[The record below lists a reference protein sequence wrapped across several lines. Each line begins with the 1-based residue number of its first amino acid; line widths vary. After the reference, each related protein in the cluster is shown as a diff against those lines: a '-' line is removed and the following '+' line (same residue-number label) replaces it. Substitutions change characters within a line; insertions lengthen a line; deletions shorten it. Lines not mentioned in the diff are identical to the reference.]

1 MSGYFSPSF
10 EQMETCTLMLWLHE
24 AQVRLPDSTGAIREL
39 LKEGIRNCASELKYR
54 WKQDMAAIDKR
65 YSST

>member
-24 AQVRLPDSTGAIREL
+24 AQVRLPDSTGAVREL
-39 LKEGIRNCASELKYR
+39 LKQGIRDCASELKYR
-54 WKQDMAAIDKR
+54 YRKDMDIILKR
-65 YSST
+65 GC

>member
-1 MSGYFSPSF
+1 
-10 EQMETCTLMLWLHE
+10 MLWLHE
-24 AQVRLPDSTGAIREL
+24 AQVRLPDSTGAVREL